1 MWGGQIS
8 MSLYYDQPAKL
19 PNQHKRTPA
28 APIYVF
34 QDGRCLCFTCNL
46 AGETLEVLSDG
57 VVLYTSIIGEDGI
70 VEIPASITGE
80 VELRLVRGNATYH
93 AFVEL

>member
-1 MWGGQIS
+1 
-8 MSLYYDQPAKL
+8 MS
-19 PNQHKRTPA
+19 
-28 APIYVF
+28 PIF
-34 QDGRCLCFTCNL
+34 AEQDGGFFTFNTCLS
-46 AGETLEVLSDG
+46 GETIEVLSDG

-80 VELRLVRGNATYH
+80 VELRLVRGNAIYH